1 DVNVNLY
8 FDDYD
13 KNYPS
18 TSIILA
24 MDKSY
29 YITSFNVDNFDEKNQ
44 YLDKIPDPIL
54 NLIKDENNKLTSFYN
69 EMRKRIKEDNF
80 QNISYSSD
88 IVFNN
93 TMQYNK
99 NKENGNPFFH
109 YIRAAVM
116 TPEHFKKL
124 FHSMNIS
131 KEILMKI
138 QQAGFTI
145 VTTNDPNK
153 RKNFYEELKSKE
165 IFIEV
170 L

>member
-1 DVNVNLY
+1 MSDTIILDILLEKYNNAKYKKVGNCIKLHYQYHDVNVNLY
-8 FDDYD
+8 FDGYD

-93 TMQYNK
+93 TMQCIK
-99 NKENGNPFFH
+99 IKKMVIHFF
-109 YIRAAVM
+109 I
-116 TPEHFKKL
+116 
-124 FHSMNIS
+124 
-131 KEILMKI
+131 ILE
-138 QQAGFTI
+138 QRQ
-145 VTTNDPNK
+145 
-153 RKNFYEELKSKE
+153 
-165 IFIEV
+165 
-170 L
+170 